1 LKCHFPQETSP
12 AQATRNLTNAC
23 PAFSDVGLGDLLND
37 LAAAMN
43 TTIAA
48 WNSFLAHL
56 DASGNGAI
64 GSQNAA
70 DFGVDMTAPPIRS
83 L

>member
-1 LKCHFPQETSP
+1 MPLP
-12 AQATRNLTNAC
+12 AGMTAAKATKNLTNSC
-23 PAFSDVGLGDLLND
+23 PATRDVGLGDLLND